1 MKNNPN
7 NLPLATIIALC
18 LGAFLQI
25 ISMTNAVAQDDSE
38 SAASAAN
45 NASIQEA
52 LEQLR
57 KSNALPFPVPMMM
70 QPPPYKEL
78 EPNTV
83 IEEFPRETRVAI
95 MQNMM
100 GSNPWSL
107 RQVFNFMTLKMK
119 ANEELSFDDVIEAM
133 DSRAVE
139 ENLKRSGH
147 NMVWKE
153 VEAKTGKSTPRFE
166 ILQYCDALVARMV
179 LDYSPEFSIFLPC
192 RISVLE
198 DGAGDIWLMTLDWDV
213 SWLSFVWHPDS
224 QIDQELKENG
234 RRIRNAM
241 VSIMEAGAS
250 GDW

>member
-1 MKNNPN
+1 MNNKTHN
-7 NLPLATIIALC
+7 PLLVAVFIFFLLGPVQFVSIGAAT
-18 LGAFLQI
+18 
-25 ISMTNAVAQDDSE
+25 AQGNSD
-38 SAASAAN
+38 SAAQTAN

-52 LEQLR
+52 LDQLR

-83 IEEFPRETRVAI
+83 IEEFPAETRVA
-95 MQNMM
+95 MLQNMAAA
-100 GSNPWSL
+100 NPWSL

-119 ANEELSFDDVIEAM
+119 ANEDLSFDDVIEAM

-153 VEAKTGKSTPRFE
+153 VEAKTGKPTPRFE

-192 RISVLE
+192 RITVLE
-198 DGAGDIWLMTLDWDV
+198 DAVGDIWLMTLDWDV

-224 QIDQELKENG
+224 QLDEELKDNG

-241 VSIMEAGAS
+241 VSIMEAGAA
-250 GDW
+250 GEW